1 MIGSSTRIASQI
13 HFLALANQD
22 PLAPSRIAR
31 HRGLPVANNDEP
43 IVPPPG
49 STIPGESFR
58 QDKLPLSLSEDEV
71 INDFQALDQS
81 IELSSTSHYR

>member
-1 MIGSSTRIASQI
+1 MIGFSTRIASQI

-31 HRGLPVANNDEP
+31 HRGLPVANNEP

-71 INDFQALDQS
+71 INDFQALDQL